1 VSEYVTNPRHSQL
14 LPRWIFLRLL
24 GIVYL
29 AAFGSLW
36 FQVDGL
42 IGSQGIVPVD
52 TFFQQIRFRS
62 PSMSFWNFPTLSWL
76 SSSDQMLHGQ
86 CIAGL
91 LFSLSLILGR
101 LPLLSVIVLWGLY
114 LSLSTTGNV
123 FFEFQWDTLLLE
135 AGLLS
140 VLVAPHGLRD
150 GFPLRGQQGMLV
162 SWEIP
167 KWLFRWLLFRLIFL
181 AGVVKL
187 TSGDPSWRYLSAL
200 EYHFQTQPLPVW
212 TSWYA
217 HQLPLWIH
225 HLGVLLVFIVELLLP
240 WFIFGSRKMRKI
252 AFVGINLFQIMI
264 AVTGNYGFFN
274 FLTSSITIWLL
285 DDGSFGGRWS
295 ERVHKQAISHPTFWQ
310 KWIRTSVLIWVVL
323 VVVVSGEQIHQTLF
337 ASVRDPGTVRG
348 AIRYVYNHV
357 KPFRS
362 INRYG
367 LFAVMTTRRDEIV
380 IEGSIDGHV
389 WKEYEFFWK
398 PGVSD
403 RRPAFTG
410 LHMPRL
416 DWRMWFA
423 ALRSEPPSWYFRLV
437 HRLLEGSSPVDQM
450 LYANPFSDQVPR
462 FIRGFRYEYRFARS
476 GTSDWWRRD
485 KQRSYGPVMQLDQ
498 LGNLREAKLPYCN
511 E

>member
-1 VSEYVTNPRHSQL
+1 MSEYVTNPRHSQL

-274 FLTSSITIWLL
+274 FWL
-285 DDGSFGGRWS
+285 
-295 ERVHKQAISHPTFWQ
+295 K
-310 KWIRTSVLIWVVL
+310 
-323 VVVVSGEQIHQTLF
+323 
-337 ASVRDPGTVRG
+337 
-348 AIRYVYNHV
+348 
-357 KPFRS
+357 
-362 INRYG
+362 
-367 LFAVMTTRRDEIV
+367 
-380 IEGSIDGHV
+380 
-389 WKEYEFFWK
+389 
-398 PGVSD
+398 
-403 RRPAFTG
+403 
-410 LHMPRL
+410 
-416 DWRMWFA
+416 
-423 ALRSEPPSWYFRLV
+423 
-437 HRLLEGSSPVDQM
+437 
-450 LYANPFSDQVPR
+450 
-462 FIRGFRYEYRFARS
+462 
-476 GTSDWWRRD
+476 
-485 KQRSYGPVMQLDQ
+485 
-498 LGNLREAKLPYCN
+498 
-511 E
+511 